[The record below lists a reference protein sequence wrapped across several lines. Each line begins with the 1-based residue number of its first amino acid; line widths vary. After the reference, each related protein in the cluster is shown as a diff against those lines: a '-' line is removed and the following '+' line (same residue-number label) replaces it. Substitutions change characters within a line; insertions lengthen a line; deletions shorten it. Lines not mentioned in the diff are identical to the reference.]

1 MTAISFLPR
10 KVSVKVNP
18 ITSYAKRTP
27 LKPKHEF
34 NYSVISLLNM
44 DIVDS
49 LSVYA
54 KKGIIEDKA
63 LEGFEEK
70 VNNDVDEYFDK
81 APIFHKYNDVSADF
95 DMVVEFFKKL
105 SERCLSNYQKQ
116 SAPILKDL
124 LTTILQIEY
133 MVYEIPILI
142 ACQNRTPAKK
152 PFAYLKQK
160 LEELKEAFIKIYVNY
175 SNNKDFNFD
184 VYKGVFVR
192 MSNMGYKEFV
202 KFAKEDLK

>member
-44 DIVDS
+44 DVIDS

-70 VNNDVDEYFDK
+70 VNNDVDEYFNK
-81 APIFHKYNDVSADF
+81 APIFHKYNDINSDF
-95 DMVVEFFKKL
+95 YMIVNFFKKL
-105 SERCLSNYQKQ
+105 SERCISNYQKQ
-116 SAPILKDL
+116 NAPILKDL

>member
-49 LSVYA
+49 LSVFA
-54 KKGIIEDKA
+54 KNGVIEDKG

-70 VNNDVDEYFDK
+70 VNNDVNQYFNK
-81 APIFHKYNDVSADF
+81 APIFHKYNDINSDF
-95 DMVVEFFKKL
+95 YMVVEFFKKL

-116 SAPILKDL
+116 NAPILKDL

-160 LEELKEAFIKIYVNY
+160 LEELKEVFMRIYVNY
-175 SNNKDFNFD
+175 SNNKEFNFEI
-184 VYKGVFVR
+184 YKRVFVR

>member
-10 KVSVKVNP
+10 NVSVKVNP

-44 DIVDS
+44 DIIDA
-49 LSVYA
+49 LSVFA

-70 VNNDVDEYFDK
+70 VNNDVDEYFNK
-81 APIFHKYNDVSADF
+81 APIFHKHNDINSDF

-116 SAPILKDL
+116 NAPILKDL

-152 PFAYLKQK
+152 PFNYLKQK

-175 SNNKDFNFD
+175 SNNKDFSFD
-184 VYKGVFVR
+184 IYKGVFVR

>member
-10 KVSVKVNP
+10 NVSVKVNP

-44 DIVDS
+44 DIVDA

-54 KKGIIEDKA
+54 KRGIIENKA

-70 VNNDVDEYFDK
+70 VNKDINQYFERSS
-81 APIFHKYNDVSADF
+81 IFHKYNDVNSDF

-124 LTTILQIEY
+124 LTTIFQTEY
-133 MVYEIPILI
+133 MIYEIPILI

-152 PFAYLKQK
+152 PFNYLKQK
-160 LEELKEAFIKIYVNY
+160 LEELKTAFMKIYVNY

>member
-34 NYSVISLLNM
+34 NYSVISLLNR
-44 DIVDS
+44 DIVDA
-49 LSVYA
+49 LSVFA

-70 VNNDVDEYFDK
+70 VNNDVDEYFNK
-81 APIFHKYNDVSADF
+81 APIFHKHNDINSDF
-95 DMVVEFFKKL
+95 YMIVNFFKKL

-152 PFAYLKQK
+152 PFNYLKQK
-160 LEELKEAFIKIYVNY
+160 LEELKEVFMKIYVNY
-175 SNNKDFNFD
+175 SNNKEFNFEI
-184 VYKGVFVR
+184 YKGVFSR

-202 KFAKEDLK
+202 KFAKEDFK

>member
-1 MTAISFLPR
+1 MTAISFLPI

-54 KKGIIEDKA
+54 KKGLIAKEG
-63 LEGFEEK
+63 LERFEGQANK
-70 VNNDVDEYFDK
+70 DISEYFERSS
-81 APIFHKYNDVSADF
+81 IFHKYNDVSSDF
-95 DMVVEFFKKL
+95 DMVVEFFNKL

-116 SAPILKDL
+116 NAPILKDL
-124 LTTILQIEY
+124 LTTILQTEY
-133 MVYEIPILI
+133 MIYEIPILI

-152 PFAYLKQK
+152 PFNYLKQK
-160 LEELKEAFIKIYVNY
+160 LEELKKAFMKIYVNY
-175 SNNKDFNFD
+175 SNKKEFNFD

>member
-1 MTAISFLPR
+1 MTAISFLPK

-44 DIVDS
+44 DIIDS

-70 VNNDVDEYFDK
+70 VNNDVDEYFNK
-81 APIFHKYNDVSADF
+81 APIFHKYNDVNSDF

-116 SAPILKDL
+116 NAPILKDL
-124 LTTILQIEY
+124 LTTILQTEY

-152 PFAYLKQK
+152 PFNYLKQK

>member
-34 NYSVISLLNM
+34 NYSVISLLNR
-44 DIVDS
+44 DIVDA

-81 APIFHKYNDVSADF
+81 APIFHKYNDINSDF

-160 LEELKEAFIKIYVNY
+160 LEELKEAFMQIYVNY

>member
-44 DIVDS
+44 DVIDA

-54 KKGIIEDKA
+54 KKGIIKDKG
-63 LEGFEEK
+63 LEVFEEK
-70 VNNDVDEYFDK
+70 VNNDVDKYFDK
-81 APIFHKYNDVSADF
+81 ASIFHKYNDINSDF
-95 DMVVEFFKKL
+95 DMIVNFFKKL

-116 SAPILKDL
+116 SAPILQDL

-184 VYKGVFVR
+184 IYKGVFVR
-192 MSNMGYKEFV
+192 MSNIGYKEFV

>member
-1 MTAISFLPR
+1 MTAISFLP
-10 KVSVKVNP
+10 KTVSVKVNP

-34 NYSVISLLNM
+34 NYSVISLLNR
-44 DIVDS
+44 DVIDA

-70 VNNDVDEYFDK
+70 VNNDVDEYFNK
-81 APIFHKYNDVSADF
+81 APIFHKHNDINSDF
-95 DMVVEFFKKL
+95 YMIVNFFKKL

-142 ACQNRTPAKK
+142 ACQNRLPAEE
-152 PFAYLKQK
+152 PFKYLKNK
-160 LEELKEAFIKIYVNY
+160 LEELKTAFMEIYVNY
-175 SNNKDFNFD
+175 SNNKEFNFE

>member
-44 DIVDS
+44 DIVDA

-70 VNNDVDEYFDK
+70 VNNDVDEYFNK
-81 APIFHKYNDVSADF
+81 APIFHKHNDINSDF
-95 DMVVEFFKKL
+95 YMIVNFFKKL

>member
-34 NYSVISLLNM
+34 NYSVISLLNR

-70 VNNDVDEYFDK
+70 VNNDVDEYFNK
-81 APIFHKYNDVSADF
+81 APIFHKYNDINSDF
-95 DMVVEFFKKL
+95 YMIVNFFKKL

-116 SAPILKDL
+116 NAPILKDL

-133 MVYEIPILI
+133 IVYEIPILI

>member
-1 MTAISFLPR
+1 MTAVSFLPR

-18 ITSYAKRTP
+18 IISLAKRKP
-27 LKPKHEF
+27 LQPKHEF
-34 NYSVISLLNM
+34 NYSVISLLNL
-44 DIVDS
+44 DVVDA

-54 KKGIIEDKA
+54 KKGIIKDKA

-70 VNNDVDEYFDK
+70 VNKDVNTYFEK
-81 APIFHKYNDVSADF
+81 SSIFHKYNDVNSDF
-95 DMVVEFFKKL
+95 DMVVKFFNKL

-116 SAPILKDL
+116 NAPILQDL

-160 LEELKEAFIKIYVNY
+160 LEELKEVFMRIYVNY
-175 SNNKDFNFD
+175 SNKKEFNFEI
-184 VYKGVFVR
+184 YKVVFSR

-202 KFAKEDLK
+202 KFAKEDFK

>member
-70 VNNDVDEYFDK
+70 VNNDVDEYFNK
-81 APIFHKYNDVSADF
+81 APIFHKHNDINSDF
-95 DMVVEFFKKL
+95 YMIVNFFKKL

-116 SAPILKDL
+116 NAPILQDL

-152 PFAYLKQK
+152 PFNYLKQK
-160 LEELKEAFIKIYVNY
+160 LEELKKAFIKIYVNY

>member
-10 KVSVKVNP
+10 KISVKVNP
-18 ITSYAKRTP
+18 ITSYSKKTP

-44 DIVDS
+44 DIVDA

-70 VNNDVDEYFDK
+70 VNNDVDEYFKK
-81 APIFHKYNDVSADF
+81 APIFHKYNDINSDF

-124 LTTILQIEY
+124 LTTILQTEY
-133 MVYEIPILI
+133 MIYEIPILI

-175 SNNKDFNFD
+175 SNNKEFNFD
-184 VYKGVFVR
+184 IYKGVFVR

>member
-10 KVSVKVNP
+10 KVSLKVNP
-18 ITSYAKRTP
+18 ITIYAKRTP

-44 DIVDS
+44 DVIDA

-54 KKGIIEDKA
+54 KKGIIKDKG
-63 LEGFEEK
+63 LEVFEEK
-70 VNNDVDEYFDK
+70 VNNDVNQYFSK
-81 APIFHKYNDVSADF
+81 APIFHKHNDINSDF
-95 DMVVEFFKKL
+95 EMVVEFFKKL

-116 SAPILKDL
+116 SVPILKDL

-160 LEELKEAFIKIYVNY
+160 LEELKEVFIKIYVNY
-175 SNNKDFNFD
+175 SNNKEFNFD

>member
-44 DIVDS
+44 DVIDA

-54 KKGIIEDKA
+54 KKGIIKDKG
-63 LEGFEEK
+63 LEVFEEK
-70 VNNDVDEYFDK
+70 VNNDVNQYFSK
-81 APIFHKYNDVSADF
+81 APIFHKHNDINSDF
-95 DMVVEFFKKL
+95 EMVVKFFKKL
-105 SERCLSNYQKQ
+105 SEKCLSNYQKQ

-133 MVYEIPILI
+133 IVYEIPILI

-202 KFAKEDLK
+202 KFAKSI

>member
-1 MTAISFLPR
+1 MIAISFLPR

-34 NYSVISLLNM
+34 NYSVISLLNR

-81 APIFHKYNDVSADF
+81 APIFHKYNDINSDF

-152 PFAYLKQK
+152 PFNYLKQK

-175 SNNKDFNFD
+175 SNNKEFNFD
-184 VYKGVFVR
+184 IYKGVFVR

>member
-1 MTAISFLPR
+1 MTAISFLPK

-44 DIVDS
+44 DVVDA
-49 LSVYA
+49 LSIFA
-54 KKGIIEDKA
+54 KNGVIENKGLDRF
-63 LEGFEEK
+63 EGQANK
-70 VNNDVDEYFDK
+70 DINEYFEK
-81 APIFHKYNDVSADF
+81 SSIFHKYNDVNSDF
-95 DMVVEFFKKL
+95 DMVVKFFKKL

-116 SAPILKDL
+116 SAPILQDL

-152 PFAYLKQK
+152 PFDYLKQK
-160 LEELKEAFIKIYVNY
+160 LEELKEVFMRIYVNY
-175 SNNKDFNFD
+175 SNKKEFNFD

-202 KFAKEDLK
+202 KFAKSI

>member
-1 MTAISFLPR
+1 MTAISFLPI

-27 LKPKHEF
+27 LKQKHEF

-54 KKGIIEDKA
+54 KKGIIKDKG
-63 LEGFEEK
+63 LEVFEEK
-70 VNNDVDEYFDK
+70 VNNDVNQYFSK
-81 APIFHKYNDVSADF
+81 APIFHKHNDINSDF
-95 DMVVEFFKKL
+95 EMVVKFFKKL
-105 SERCLSNYQKQ
+105 SEKCLSNYQKQ

>member
-44 DIVDS
+44 DVIDA

-54 KKGIIEDKA
+54 KKGIIKDKG
-63 LEGFEEK
+63 LEVFEEK
-70 VNNDVDEYFDK
+70 VNNDVDKYFDK
-81 APIFHKYNDVSADF
+81 ASIFHKYNDINSDF
-95 DMVVEFFKKL
+95 DMVVNFFKKL

-160 LEELKEAFIKIYVNY
+160 LEELKEVFIKIYVNY

-184 VYKGVFVR
+184 IYKGVFVR

>member
-70 VNNDVDEYFDK
+70 VNNDVDEYFSK
-81 APIFHKYNDVSADF
+81 APIFHKHNDINSDF
-95 DMVVEFFKKL
+95 YMIVNFFKKL

-124 LTTILQIEY
+124 LTTILQTEY
-133 MVYEIPILI
+133 MIYEIPILI

-160 LEELKEAFIKIYVNY
+160 LEELKKVFMQVYVNY
-175 SNNKDFNFD
+175 SNNKHFNFD
-184 VYKGVFVR
+184 IYKGVFVR
-192 MSNMGYKEFV
+192 ISNMGYKEFV

>member
-44 DIVDS
+44 DVIDS

-70 VNNDVDEYFDK
+70 VNNDVDEYFNK
-81 APIFHKYNDVSADF
+81 APIFHKYNDINSDF
-95 DMVVEFFKKL
+95 DMVVNFFNKL

-116 SAPILKDL
+116 NAPILKDL

-133 MVYEIPILI
+133 IVYEIPILI

-152 PFAYLKQK
+152 PFKYLKQK
-160 LEELKEAFIKIYVNY
+160 LEELKTAFIKIYVNH

-202 KFAKEDLK
+202 KFAKEI

>member
-1 MTAISFLPR
+1 MTAISFLPK

-34 NYSVISLLNM
+34 NYSVISLLNR
-44 DIVDS
+44 DIVDA
-49 LSVYA
+49 LSVFA

-70 VNNDVDEYFDK
+70 VNNDVDEYFNK
-81 APIFHKYNDVSADF
+81 APIFHKHNDINSDF
-95 DMVVEFFKKL
+95 YMIVNFFKKL

-116 SAPILKDL
+116 NAPILKDL

-133 MVYEIPILI
+133 IVYEIPILI

-152 PFAYLKQK
+152 PFNYLKQK

>member
-1 MTAISFLPR
+1 MIAISFLPR

-34 NYSVISLLNM
+34 NYSVISLLNR

-81 APIFHKYNDVSADF
+81 APIFHKHNDINSDF

-152 PFAYLKQK
+152 PFNYLKQK

-175 SNNKDFNFD
+175 SNNKEFNFD
-184 VYKGVFVR
+184 IYKGVFVR

>member
-1 MTAISFLPR
+1 MTAVSFLPI
-10 KVSVKVNP
+10 KASVKVNP

-27 LKPKHEF
+27 IKPKHEF

-44 DIVDS
+44 DVIDA
-49 LSVYA
+49 LSVFA
-54 KKGIIEDKA
+54 KNGIIENKA

-70 VNNDVDEYFDK
+70 VNKDVNTYFEK
-81 APIFHKYNDVSADF
+81 APLFHKYNDVNSDF
-95 DMVVEFFKKL
+95 DMVVKFFKKL

-116 SAPILKDL
+116 NAPILQDL

-152 PFAYLKQK
+152 PFYYLKQK
-160 LEELKEAFIKIYVNY
+160 LEELKKAFMRVYVNY
-175 SNNKDFNFD
+175 SNNKEFNFEI
-184 VYKGVFVR
+184 YKRVFVR

>member
-1 MTAISFLPR
+1 MTAISFLPK

-34 NYSVISLLNM
+34 NYSVISLLNR
-44 DIVDS
+44 DIIDA
-49 LSVYA
+49 LSVFA

-70 VNNDVDEYFDK
+70 VNNDVNEYFSK
-81 APIFHKYNDVSADF
+81 APIFHKHNDVTSDF
-95 DMVVEFFKKL
+95 YMIVNLFNKL
-105 SERCLSNYQKQ
+105 SERCLSNYQKEN
-116 SAPILKDL
+116 APILKDL

-133 MVYEIPILI
+133 IVYEIPILI

-152 PFAYLKQK
+152 PFNYLKQK

>member
-1 MTAISFLPR
+1 MTAVSFLPR

-44 DIVDS
+44 DVIDA

-54 KKGIIEDKA
+54 KNGIIKDKG
-63 LEGFEEK
+63 LEVFEEK
-70 VNNDVDEYFDK
+70 VNKDVNQYFER
-81 APIFHKYNDVSADF
+81 ASIFHKYNDVNSDF
-95 DMVVEFFKKL
+95 YMIVEFFKKL
-105 SERCLSNYQKQ
+105 SERCLSDYQKQ
-116 SAPILKDL
+116 NAPILQDL

-133 MVYEIPILI
+133 MIYEIPILI

-160 LEELKEAFIKIYVNY
+160 LEELKKVFMSIYVNY
-175 SNNKDFNFD
+175 SNNKEFNFEI
-184 VYKGVFVR
+184 YKRVFSR

>member
-34 NYSVISLLNM
+34 NYSVISLLNR
-44 DIVDS
+44 DIIDA
-49 LSVYA
+49 LSVFA

-70 VNNDVDEYFDK
+70 VNNDVDEYFSK
-81 APIFHKYNDVSADF
+81 APIFHKHNDINSDF

-124 LTTILQIEY
+124 LTTILQVEY

-175 SNNKDFNFD
+175 SNNKEFNFE
-184 VYKGVFVR
+184 VYKVVFVR
-192 MSNMGYKEFV
+192 MSNMGV
-202 KFAKEDLK
+202 

>member
-1 MTAISFLPR
+1 MTAISFLPK

-18 ITSYAKRTP
+18 ITSYAKKTP

-44 DIVDS
+44 DVIDA

-54 KKGIIEDKA
+54 KKGIIKDKG
-63 LEGFEEK
+63 LEVFEEK
-70 VNNDVDEYFDK
+70 VNNDVNQYFSK
-81 APIFHKYNDVSADF
+81 APIFHKHNDINSDF
-95 DMVVEFFKKL
+95 EMVVEFFKKL

-116 SAPILKDL
+116 SAQILKDL

-133 MVYEIPILI
+133 MIYEIPILI

-152 PFAYLKQK
+152 PFNYLKQK
-160 LEELKEAFIKIYVNY
+160 LEELKEVFMRIYVNY
-175 SNNKDFNFD
+175 SNNKEFNFE
-184 VYKGVFVR
+184 VYRGVFVR

>member
-10 KVSVKVNP
+10 MVSLKVNP

-44 DIVDS
+44 DVVDA
-49 LSVYA
+49 LSIYVKKELTA
-54 KKGIIEDKA
+54 KEG
-63 LEGFEEK
+63 LERFEGQANK
-70 VNNDVDEYFDK
+70 DINEYFERSS
-81 APIFHKYNDVSADF
+81 IFHKYNDVNSDF
-95 DMVVEFFKKL
+95 DMVVKFFKKL

-116 SAPILKDL
+116 NAPILQDL

-152 PFAYLKQK
+152 PFNYLKQK
-160 LEELKEAFIKIYVNY
+160 LEELKAAFMKIYVNY
-175 SNNKDFNFD
+175 SNNKEFNFD
-184 VYKGVFVR
+184 IYKGVFVR

>member
-1 MTAISFLPR
+1 MTAISFLPI

-44 DIVDS
+44 DIVDA
-49 LSVYA
+49 LSVFA

-63 LEGFEEK
+63 LKGFEEK
-70 VNNDVDEYFDK
+70 VNNDVDEYFNK
-81 APIFHKYNDVSADF
+81 APIFHKYNDINSDF
-95 DMVVEFFKKL
+95 DMDVEFFKKL
-105 SERCLSNYQKQ
+105 SERCLSNYQKEN
-116 SAPILKDL
+116 APILKDL

-133 MVYEIPILI
+133 IVYEIPILI

>member
-1 MTAISFLPR
+1 MTAISFLP
-10 KVSVKVNP
+10 KNVSLKVNP
-18 ITSYAKRTP
+18 ITIYAKRTP

-44 DIVDS
+44 DVIDA

-54 KKGIIEDKA
+54 KKGIIKDKG
-63 LEGFEEK
+63 LEVFEEK
-70 VNNDVDEYFDK
+70 VNNDVNQYFSK
-81 APIFHKYNDVSADF
+81 APIFHKYNDINSDF
-95 DMVVEFFKKL
+95 EMVVEFFKKL

-116 SAPILKDL
+116 SVPILKDL

-160 LEELKEAFIKIYVNY
+160 LEELKEVFIKIYVNY
-175 SNNKDFNFD
+175 SNNKEFNFD

>member
-44 DIVDS
+44 DIVDA

-70 VNNDVDEYFDK
+70 VNNDVDEYLSK
-81 APIFHKYNDVSADF
+81 APIFHKYNDVNSDF

-116 SAPILKDL
+116 NAPILKDL

-184 VYKGVFVR
+184 IYKGVFVR

>member
-1 MTAISFLPR
+1 MTAISFLPK

-34 NYSVISLLNM
+34 NYSVISLLNR
-44 DIVDS
+44 DIVDA
-49 LSVYA
+49 LSVFA

-81 APIFHKYNDVSADF
+81 APIFHKYNDINSDF

-152 PFAYLKQK
+152 PFNYLKQK

-184 VYKGVFVR
+184 IYKGVFVR

>member
-44 DIVDS
+44 DIIDS

-70 VNNDVDEYFDK
+70 VNNDVDEYFNK
-81 APIFHKYNDVSADF
+81 APIFHKYNDINSDF
-95 DMVVEFFKKL
+95 DMVVNFFKKL
-105 SERCLSNYQKQ
+105 SERCLSNYQKEN
-116 SAPILKDL
+116 APILKDL

-152 PFAYLKQK
+152 PFNYLKQK
-160 LEELKEAFIKIYVNY
+160 LEELKKAFIKIYVNY

>member
-34 NYSVISLLNM
+34 NYSVISLLNR
-44 DIVDS
+44 DIVDA

-70 VNNDVDEYFDK
+70 VNNDVDEYFNK
-81 APIFHKYNDVSADF
+81 APIFHKHNDINSDF
-95 DMVVEFFKKL
+95 DMIVNFFKKL

-152 PFAYLKQK
+152 PFNYLKQK

-184 VYKGVFVR
+184 IYKGVFVR

>member
-44 DIVDS
+44 DIVDA
-49 LSVYA
+49 LSVYV
-54 KKGIIEDKA
+54 KKRIIEDKG
-63 LEGFEEK
+63 LEVFEEK
-70 VNNDVDEYFDK
+70 VNKDINQYFERSS
-81 APIFHKYNDVSADF
+81 IFHKYNDVNSDF

-116 SAPILKDL
+116 NAPILQDL

-152 PFAYLKQK
+152 PFKYLKQK
-160 LEELKEAFIKIYVNY
+160 LEELKTAFMKIYVNY
-175 SNNKDFNFD
+175 SNNKEFNFD
-184 VYKGVFVR
+184 IYKGVFVR